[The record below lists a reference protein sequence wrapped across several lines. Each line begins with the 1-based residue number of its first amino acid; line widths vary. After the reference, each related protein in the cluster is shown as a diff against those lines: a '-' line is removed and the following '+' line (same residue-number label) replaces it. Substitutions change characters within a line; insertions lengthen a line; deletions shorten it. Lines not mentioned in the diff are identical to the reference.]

1 MATDDSMSRPAG
13 AILHSPV
20 LYDALVWF
28 ALRGRERRF
37 RRRLLALSRLRA
49 GESVL
54 DVGCGTGTL
63 AILAKETVGRS
74 GSVCGVDPSAEMV
87 ARARSKA
94 ARAGVDVRF
103 ENATAQALPLAPS
116 SFDLALATMMLHHLG
131 RAARRELAA
140 ELLRVLRPGGRVL
153 IVEFAGSPAKRAGWT
168 VHFRRRHRHRH
179 GHVDP
184 PDIVELLEGA
194 GFRSVETGAVGT
206 LDLHFALATSPPTA

>member
-1 MATDDSMSRPAG
+1 MATDGSMSRPAG
-13 AILHSPV
+13 AVLHSPV

-103 ENATAQALPLAPS
+103 ENAAAQALPFAPS

-131 RAARRELAA
+131 RAARRDLAA

-153 IVEFAGSPAKRAGWT
+153 IVEFAGSPATRTGWT

-184 PDIVELLEGA
+184 PEIVELLEGA
-194 GFRSVETGAVGT
+194 GFRSVETGAVGA